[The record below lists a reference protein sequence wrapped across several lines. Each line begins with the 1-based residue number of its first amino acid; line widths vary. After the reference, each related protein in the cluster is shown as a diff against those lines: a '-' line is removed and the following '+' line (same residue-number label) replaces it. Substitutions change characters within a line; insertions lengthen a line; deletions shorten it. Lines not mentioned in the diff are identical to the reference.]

1 MWYTVLMPY
10 KNKEQH
16 KAAQNAWAK
25 RNAPYMAD
33 VKKQIRIR
41 NSQYVV
47 DKKKN
52 VPCMDCGEKYPH
64 YVMDYDHR
72 PGVVKI
78 DKINRLCNRGV
89 SLKKIQT
96 EIDKCDLVCANCHR
110 SRTYERL
117 EVKYDLLG

>member
-1 MWYTVLMPY
+1 MPY